1 MPKVTVTKLKQIRKS
16 QNLTQHELAKLSGVS
31 HQAISF
37 IESMRRSDPQLSTAL
52 KLCRALHCSVYDLV
66 DEEEM
71 HNVR

>member
-1 MPKVTVTKLKQIRKS
+1 MITKLKEMRKS
-16 QNLTQHELAKLSGVS
+16 RKLTQVSLSKLSGVS
-31 HQAISF
+31 QQTISN
-37 IESMRRSDPQLSTAL
+37 IEMMVRPDPQLSTAM